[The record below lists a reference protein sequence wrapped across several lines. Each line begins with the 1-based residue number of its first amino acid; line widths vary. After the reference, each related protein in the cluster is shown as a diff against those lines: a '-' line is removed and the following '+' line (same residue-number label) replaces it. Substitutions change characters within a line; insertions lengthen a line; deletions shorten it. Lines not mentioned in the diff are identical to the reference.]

1 MWLRRANVV
10 IISHLSSHSPRDT
23 ITISKTFTDATT
35 LISISTSLPRSIDEP
50 AFLRPSPPYVRS
62 HVHLLAWCIQLLPS
76 PSSTITSPSSA
87 STSTSTSHTP
97 LFNPPQ
103 KVRITIFWQWNLKGS
118 LFPTT
123 YHSQI
128 TSLLVNYVEFVR
140 EKGDLIPL
148 VGEYGEGIEVLQE
161 NFDSE
166 LEILSLEYNVVGGVE
181 DIVERKRLE
190 HEIEVE
196 ENQDGETIPKI
207 RRTSETSLEVLL
219 SVKQGWDI
227 NLYIKSL
234 SEDSSIGYIA
244 TAEISI
250 EGTGRITLRITHD
263 KLEKLDQL
271 VKVNLSI
278 QRLAGGK
285 GIRIN
290 GELIE
295 INPFSI
301 PKEISP
307 YAKQILDDAAS
318 LAPSLTDSLNSSSF
332 SLSSSPN
339 SSTNTQS
346 HNTATQEINA
356 LLRRNY
362 IYFTSLLQE
371 PEAKW
376 RHVSDSHGVTVTAL
390 NSIDP
395 TLTIYRAEAT
405 IVGVGVWD
413 VFSTICTPGARMQW
427 DKNLEEASLLNDI
440 SELSSLWH
448 IKMKAN
454 WPVAWVDDPSL
465 SLSRRD
471 LNFFLY

>member
-1 MWLRRANVV
+1 M
-10 IISHLSSHSPRDT
+10 
-23 ITISKTFTDATT
+23 
-35 LISISTSLPRSIDEP
+35 
-50 AFLRPSPPYVRS
+50 
-62 HVHLLAWCIQLLPS
+62 
-76 PSSTITSPSSA
+76 
-87 STSTSTSHTP
+87 
-97 LFNPPQ
+97 
-103 KVRITIFWQWNLKGS
+103 
-118 LFPTT
+118 
-123 YHSQI
+123 
-128 TSLLVNYVEFVR
+128 
-140 EKGDLIPL
+140 IPL
-148 VGEYGEGIEVLQE
+148 IGEYGEGIEVLQE

-190 HEIEVE
+190 QEVE
-196 ENQDGETIPKI
+196 VGETEEGESLTTPTI

-219 SVKQGWDI
+219 SVKQGWDVK
-227 NLYIKSL
+227 LVLKSL
-234 SEDSSIGYIA
+234 SEDSSIGYVT
-244 TAEISI
+244 TAEISP

-271 VKVNLSI
+271 IKVNLSI

-290 GELIE
+290 NDLIE
-295 INPFSI
+295 IKPFAI

-307 YAKQILDDAAS
+307 FAKQILDDAAS

-332 SLSSSPN
+332 SVSSSPT
-339 SSTNTQS
+339 STITTQA

-376 RHVSDSHGVTVTAL
+376 RHVSDVQGVTVTAL

-427 DKNLEEASLLNDI
+427 DKNLEEASLLDDI

-448 IKMKAN
+448 IKLG
-454 WPVAWVDDPSL
+454 WPA
-465 SLSRRD
+465 R
-471 LNFFLY
+471 